1 MASLKSD
8 VGLFSRL
15 YIGCQTREGN
25 LEEFFRHENQA
36 YPLSIS
42 DGSNLYQGTKS
53 DLLTCLKEV
62 SELHPDTPA
71 VTSLIVDGAVI
82 VQMLKPNTAKNF
94 SEYATNIFIPH
105 IRSQVQKCNVSRLDL
120 VWDRYIPDSLKSITR
135 AKRGCGAR
143 RHVVAKGAIPQN
155 WQSFL
160 RDDYNKTELFNFL
173 SSMLYDSFLQQ
184 DKELIITT
192 GVTVL
197 SKPLVEDLES
207 LSPCNHEE
215 ADTRMILHVN
225 HATHHGHHKIMIRTV
240 DTDVVVLAVYQLSKI

>member
-25 LEEFFRHENQA
+25 LEEFFCHENQA
-36 YPLSIS
+36 YPPSIS

-94 SEYATNIFIPH
+94 SEYATNIFIPY
-105 IRSQVQKCNVSRLDL
+105 IRSQVQKFNVSRLDL

-160 RDDYNKTELFNFL
+160 RDDYTSFSIFL
-173 SSMLYDSFLQQ
+173 LSMLYDSFLQQ
-184 DKELIITT
+184 DKELIYNHNWSNSFKQIISRRFR
-192 GVTVL
+192 VTFTMQ
-197 SKPLVEDLES
+197 SRRS
-207 LSPCNHEE
+207 
-215 ADTRMILHVN
+215 
-225 HATHHGHHKIMIRTV
+225 
-240 DTDVVVLAVYQLSKI
+240 